1 MMKNKIAFILVL
13 CFLYPF
19 QIAASAAEGDIPA
32 SEVATAL
39 TEGAFTPDGNGTV
52 LDNYFETDG
61 KEFFTFVTPA
71 GNVFYLVIDRLR
83 PQDNVYFL
91 NGVTENDLMALAE
104 KDGVS
109 IQAGTTA
116 PEAGTDPKKPDEK
129 KDPAP
134 KEKSEGGADT
144 NTIIFVGIAAVVAFG
159 AAFFMKKRKGKTPA
173 PDAGDDP
180 EEPEES
186 FDDED
191 ESDGFGGGFG
201 DVGDDFEDRG

>member
-19 QIAASAAEGDIPA
+19 QIAAAAAGGDIPA
-32 SEVATAL
+32 SEVAATL
-39 TEGAFTPDGNGTV
+39 PEGAFTPDGNGTV

-91 NGVTENDLMALAE
+91 NGVTENDLLALAE
-104 KDGVS
+104 KDGVTV
-109 IQAGTTA
+109 QAGTTA
-116 PEAGTDPKKPDEK
+116 PEAGKDPKKPDEK

-134 KEKSEGGADT
+134 KEKPEGGTDT
-144 NTIIFVGIAAVVAFG
+144 NTIIFIGVAAVVAFG
-159 AAFFMKKRKGKTPA
+159 AAFFFKKRKAKAPA
-173 PDAGDDP
+173 PDAGNDP
-180 EEPEES
+180 EEPE
-186 FDDED
+186 DDEEETDTFGDFGDNED
-191 ESDGFGGGFG
+191 EFGGSN
-201 DVGDDFEDRG
+201 